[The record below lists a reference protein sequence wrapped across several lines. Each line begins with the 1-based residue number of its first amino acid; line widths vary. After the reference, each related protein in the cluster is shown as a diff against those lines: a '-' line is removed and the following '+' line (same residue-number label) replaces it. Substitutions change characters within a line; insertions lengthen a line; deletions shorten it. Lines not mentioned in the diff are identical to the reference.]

1 MTIACCVVPVT
12 VALQCLGQVAEVSS
26 PKRLKK
32 PPNIPNIHQA
42 LQCYSDT
49 NCCTSIKLK
58 QFCNSVIICYCKSD
72 VVSFT
77 FHIFSHEKNSLKNS

>member
-12 VALQCLGQVAEVSS
+12 VALQCLGQLAEVSS

-32 PPNIPNIHQA
+32 PPNMHQA

-58 QFCNSVIICYCKSD
+58 QFCNSVFFIAKAD

-77 FHIFSHEKNSLKNS
+77 FHIFSHE